1 MNCYTEHMDNNLLY
15 SLPRLERQIAT
26 TTRPNDEDED
36 EDELLPPPNLP
47 RLERQIATTTRTND
61 EVEDEDDEPPTVMPV
76 LRRQIADMTVV

>member
-15 SLPRLERQIAT
+15 S
-26 TTRPNDEDED
+26 
-36 EDELLPPPNLP
+36 LP

>member
-1 MNCYTEHMDNNLLY
+1 MDNNLLY

-36 EDELLPPPNLP
+36 ED
-47 RLERQIATTTRTND
+47 
-61 EVEDEDDEPPTVMPV
+61 DEPPTVMPV